1 MNSRQ
6 VGVSIVGTIMK
17 AVIAIVAVMLIYRYA
32 MIAYS
37 YGYQIYNQ
45 QPISTGEGKSVS
57 ITVTD
62 SDSVSDI
69 GKMLVNKGLIADAR
83 LFTFQER
90 LSGYH
95 GKIQPGTYEL
105 STAMTAD
112 QMLQIMSGETESTG
126 EGEDGNAEPATDA
139 SDASVSGASAFS
151 DDGEMQ
157 GDGDGEEETTE
168 DEDSAAMGASQ
179 P

>member
-6 VGVSIVGTIMK
+6 VGLSIVGTIVK
-17 AVIAIVAVMLIYRYA
+17 VVIAIIVIMLVYRYA

-69 GKMLVNKGLIADAR
+69 GSMLVNKGLIEDAR

-90 LSGYH
+90 LSEYH

-112 QMLQIMSGETESTG
+112 QMLQIMSGEEADADEENS
-126 EGEDGNAEPATDA
+126 GNVQAETNA
-139 SDASVSGASAFS
+139 SDASVSGASVFS

-157 GDGDGEEETTE
+157 GDGAGEEETTE
-168 DEDSAAMGASQ
+168 DDDSAAMGASQ